1 MIFLIGKIFVYLL
14 LAGLVGAVAGWLFR
28 NLQAQRSEE
37 QAQRAANDA
46 KAKLPQLE
54 SLLRGRDEQITKF
67 KEMLTE
73 KKEELSEQ
81 AQNIRDLEL
90 QLRDQER
97 EARRWQQSAEA
108 RKQTGLDDFD
118 LDPDSDGDDANG
130 LIAEL
135 SQEITRLK
143 AELASATA
151 EAALTQA
158 TDHADKAR
166 VSEADVAQLRAQLQ
180 QAEKT
185 LAAAEADLAQEQNK
199 VLELEREREL
209 QNRSLQV
216 LHQQLDLER
225 TRRVAN
231 A

>member
-1 MIFLIGKIFVYLL
+1 MIFLIGKIFIYIL
-14 LAGLVGAVAGWLFR
+14 LAGVVGAVAGWLFR
-28 NLQAQRSEE
+28 NMQAQRTEE
-37 QAQRAANDA
+37 HAQRAANDA

-54 SLLRGRDEQITKF
+54 SLLRGRDEQITKL
-67 KEMLTE
+67 KEMLAE

-81 AQNIRDLEL
+81 VQNMRELEIK
-90 QLRDQER
+90 LRDQER
-97 EARRWQQSAEA
+97 EAKRWQQSAEA
-108 RKQTGLDDFD
+108 RQGTSLDEYD
-118 LDPDSDGDDANG
+118 LGTDGGGDDANG

-151 EAALTQA
+151 EAVLNDAAGQA
-158 TDHADKAR
+158 SASNDA
-166 VSEADVAQLRAQLQ
+166 EVAQLRAQLQ
-180 QAEKT
+180 QTEKA
-185 LAAAEADLAQEQNK
+185 LEAAKADLAHEQNK

-225 TRRVAN
+225 TRRAAN
-231 A
+231 G

>member
-1 MIFLIGKIFVYLL
+1 MIFLIGKIFVYLV

-28 NLQAQRSEE
+28 NLQAQRTEE
-37 QAQRAANDA
+37 LAQRAANDA

-54 SLLRGRDEQITKF
+54 SLLRGRDEQIAKL
-67 KEMLTE
+67 KQLLVE

-81 AQNIRDLEL
+81 GQSVRELEL
-90 QLRDQER
+90 KLRDQER

-108 RKQTGLDDFD
+108 VKDSNLDDFD
-118 LDPDSDGDDANG
+118 LDADSGGDDANG

-143 AELASATA
+143 AELASAVA
-151 EAALTQA
+151 DAALSGSSDSDA
-158 TDHADKAR
+158 AAAEVD
-166 VSEADVAQLRAQLQ
+166 QLREQLQ
-180 QAEKT
+180 QTEKA
-185 LAAAEADLAQEQNK
+185 LQAAKADLALERNK

-225 TRRVAN
+225 TRRAAN
-231 A
+231 G